1 MACLLLLWL
10 IKTWNGQG
18 KWESGKEE
26 HAEKERE
33 RDVCFHFEF
42 ICRRKI
48 TVDSSTLV
56 GYQTDMKEKKQQQQ
70 SFETVMQFF
79 SLIAY
84 NTLTLRPL
92 WTLTL
97 FELSLINSVS
107 QTDDWSYLTV
117 RFMTPYYTATVNRS
131 GLCLFLRAFVSLL
144 SCLPAPLTVLRAVC
158 CLCRCFYAIYF
169 SKFQLEN
176 PLWSSVWVKSCLNS
190 YLSSQKPTVEEQ
202 SLFHWINWM
211 R

>member
-1 MACLLLLWL
+1 MGRVSERVE
-10 IKTWNGQG
+10 KRNMQR
-18 KWESGKEE
+18 K
-26 HAEKERE
+26 KERE
-33 RDVCFHFEF
+33 RCLFPFWIYLQEKNYSWLLHSSGIPNWYEGEKTTAAKLWNCDAVLF
-42 ICRRKI
+42 INRI
-48 TVDSSTLV
+48 QHTDSAAPLNSHTLWA
-56 GYQTDMKEKKQQQQ
+56 
-70 SFETVMQFF
+70 F
-79 SLIAY
+79 
-84 NTLTLRPL
+84 
-92 WTLTL
+92 
-97 FELSLINSVS
+97 SVS

-202 SLFHWINWM
+202 SPFHWIDWM